1 MPSLST
7 LTLAAFSLGAGVV
20 CSGAALAEADKFD
33 GAWSVQ
39 MVASAGIC
47 GGSADHALMVQAS
60 RVRASS
66 SGVSVS
72 GQVGSSGSVTLTLQ
86 KGPAQG
92 TATGKLAGSS
102 GSGTWTVAGLG
113 CSGRWTAQR
122 QTLTA
127 RAF

>member
-1 MPSLST
+1 MLSPST
-7 LTLAAFSLGAGVV
+7 LTVAALSFSAGVV

-33 GAWSVQ
+33 GAWNVQ
-39 MVASAGIC
+39 MVASAGMC
-47 GGSADHALMVQAS
+47 GGSADHALTVQEG
-60 RVRASS
+60 RVRASG
-66 SGVSVS
+66 SGVGVS
-72 GQVGSSGSVTLTLQ
+72 GQVGSTGSVSLTLQ

>member
-1 MPSLST
+1 MLSPLT
-7 LTLAAFSLGAGVV
+7 LTIAALTFSAGVMG
-20 CSGAALAEADKFD
+20 SGAALAEADKFD

-39 MVASAGIC
+39 MVASAGMC
-47 GGSADHALMVQAS
+47 GSSADHALIVQES

-72 GQVGSSGSVTLTLQ
+72 GQVGSTGSVSLTLQ

-92 TATGKLAGSS
+92 TATGKLSGSS
-102 GSGTWTVAGLG
+102 GAGTWTVAGLG

>member
-1 MPSLST
+1 
-7 LTLAAFSLGAGVV
+7 
-20 CSGAALAEADKFD
+20 
-33 GAWSVQ
+33 VQ
-39 MVASAGIC
+39 EG
-47 GGSADHALMVQAS
+47 

-72 GQVGSSGSVTLTLQ
+72 GQVGSTGSVSLTLQ

>member
-1 MPSLST
+1 MLSSST
-7 LTLAAFSLGAGVV
+7 LAIATLFFSAGVM

-39 MVASAGIC
+39 MVASAGMC
-47 GGSADHALMVQAS
+47 GGSADHALMVQES

-72 GQVGSSGSVTLTLQ
+72 GQVGSTGSVSLTLQ

-92 TATGKLAGSS
+92 TATGKLSGSS
-102 GSGTWTVAGLG
+102 GAGTWTVAGLG